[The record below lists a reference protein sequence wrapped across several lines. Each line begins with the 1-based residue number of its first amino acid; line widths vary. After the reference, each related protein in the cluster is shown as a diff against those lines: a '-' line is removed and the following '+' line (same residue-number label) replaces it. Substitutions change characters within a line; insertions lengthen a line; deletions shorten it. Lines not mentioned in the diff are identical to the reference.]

1 MAQIAPRRRGG
12 ISEAMTDAA
21 PTPPVMLGTRAR
33 GDWVRLRTLVLLRWA
48 AIGGQ
53 SAAVLVASRILGF
66 QLPLTACALVISAA
80 VSVNLVVTMMNPP
93 EKRLS
98 ERGTLFSLFFD
109 QVQLVTMLMLT
120 GGLNNPFAML
130 IVATVTI
137 SASALRLRSTL
148 LLGASTIAAIP
159 LLFAAHVPLV
169 QADGTVLEVP
179 PLYIWG
185 FSAALTIG
193 VLFLALYARRIAV
206 EGDRMSEALGA
217 TQIALARE
225 QRLAAIGGIAAAA
238 AHELGTPLATIKL
251 TAAELASELEDDP
264 EVADLAEDARLIR
277 QEAERCGAIMTDLS
291 RGGRDDA
298 HVRTA
303 PAATVIG
310 EAAAPHAERGKRLV
324 IRIGGR
330 PAEEVREQPI
340 LHRRPELIHGLR
352 NLVQNAVD
360 FAASTVWVD
369 VEPDERAL
377 RIIVGDDGPG
387 FGTDML
393 PRLGEPYVSARAR
406 GSNAALGAYEG
417 MGLGL
422 FIARTLL
429 ERTGARLAFA
439 NGSETP
445 GRARTDGAPP
455 ERARPSGAV
464 IEIAWP
470 RGAIEA
476 SRAEAR
482 GPLGR
487 NDRFAEDA

>member
-1 MAQIAPRRRGG
+1 M
-12 ISEAMTDAA
+12 SDATA
-21 PTPPVMLGTRAR
+21 SPVLFEPRAR
-33 GDWVRLRTLVLLRWA
+33 GNWVRLRTLVLLRWG
-48 AIGGQ
+48 AIAGQ
-53 SAAVLVASRILGF
+53 SAAVLIASRLLDF

-80 VSVNLVVTMMNPP
+80 VSLNLATTMMNPP

-98 ERGTLFSLFFD
+98 ERGTLLSLFFD
-109 QVQLVTMLMLT
+109 QAQLVALLMLT
-120 GGLNNPFAML
+120 GGMNNPFAML
-130 IVATVTI
+130 IVVTVTI
-137 SASALRLRSTL
+137 SASTLRLRSTL
-148 LLGASTIAAIP
+148 LLGASTLAAIP
-159 LLFAAHVPLV
+159 ILKYAHMPLV
-169 QADGTVLEVP
+169 RADGEVFEVP
-179 PLYIWG
+179 GLYAWG

-193 VLFLALYARRIAV
+193 VIFLALYARRIAV

-217 TQIALARE
+217 TQLALARE

-251 TAAELASELEDDP
+251 TAAELARELTDDP
-264 EVADLAEDARLIR
+264 DLAEDARLIR
-277 QEAERCGAIMTDLS
+277 SEAERCGTIMADLS

-369 VEPDERAL
+369 VELDERAL

-393 PRLGEPYVSARAR
+393 PRLGEPYVSTRAR
-406 GSNAALGAYEG
+406 GSNAAVGAYEG

-429 ERTGARLAFA
+429 ERSGARLSFA
-439 NGSETP
+439 NGSDAL
-445 GRARTDGAPP
+445 ARGTRRPADDP
-455 ERARPSGAV
+455 RDARPSGAV

-470 RGAIEA
+470 PGVIDVPKTVA
-476 SRAEAR
+476 RAALGPNAR
-482 GPLGR
+482 FEPAG
-487 NDRFAEDA
+487 

>member
-1 MAQIAPRRRGG
+1 MA
-12 ISEAMTDAA
+12 E
-21 PTPPVMLGTRAR
+21 PVSHPELIGARDR

-53 SAAVLVASRILGF
+53 SAAVLVASRGLGF
-66 QLPLTACALVISAA
+66 DLPLTACALVISAA

-98 ERGTLFSLFFD
+98 ERGTLLSLFFD
-109 QVQLVTMLMLT
+109 QAQLVGLLMLT

-137 SASALRLRSTL
+137 SASTLHLRSTL
-148 LLGASTIAAIP
+148 LLGASTLAAIP

-169 QADGTVLEVP
+169 KPDGSELEVP
-179 PLYIWG
+179 QLYIWG
-185 FSAALTIG
+185 FSAALSIG
-193 VLFLALYARRIAV
+193 VVFLALYARRVAV

-217 TQIALARE
+217 TQLALARE

-251 TAAELASELEDDP
+251 TAGELARELSDDP
-264 EVADLAEDARLIR
+264 AHGELAEDARLIR
-277 QEAERCGAIMTDLS
+277 AEAERCGAIMADLS

-298 HVRTA
+298 HLRTA
-303 PAATVIG
+303 PAAAVIE
-310 EAAAPHAERGKRLV
+310 EAAAPHKDRGKRLILRV
-324 IRIGGR
+324 GGA
-330 PAEEVREQPI
+330 PAERATEQP
-340 LHRRPELIHGLR
+340 LLRRRPELIHGLR
-352 NLVQNAVD
+352 NLIQNAVD

-369 VEPDERAL
+369 VEPGETAL

-387 FGTDML
+387 FASDML
-393 PRLGEPYVSARAR
+393 PRLGEPYVSTRAR
-406 GSNAALGAYEG
+406 GSSAAEGAYEG
-417 MGLGL
+417 LGLGL

-429 ERTGARLAFA
+429 ARTGARLAFA
-439 NGSETP
+439 NGSEAP
-445 GRARTDGAPP
+445 ARAAARLGEP

-470 RGAIEA
+470 RGAIDVDK
-476 SRAEAR
+476 AEAR
-482 GPLGR
+482 LPLGE
-487 NDRFAEDA
+487 NARFTPTG